1 MGEAR
6 RSSMAAATL
15 AVRTYLDGAR
25 KNRPLASSIVR
36 GTIYTAP
43 SAEEHARL
51 YQDGAK
57 TFYQRFGHP
66 SEEELAEK
74 VAALE
79 NAESALVFAS
89 GMAAIST
96 ALLAH
101 LPPGS
106 HVIAGEQI
114 FAQTD
119 EVLRW
124 LEAGRGVDVTFL
136 DTRDL
141 RGIASALR
149 PSTRLIYLETP
160 CNPTLRVSDITAVS
174 ALARERGVMVFVDS
188 TFATPMGQKPLCLG
202 ASLVLHSA
210 TKLLGGHMDVMGGVV
225 AGATDVLKPIGEMKR
240 LLGGVLDPQASWL
253 LLRGIKTLAVRSE
266 RVFAS
271 ARALAELLQRSPL
284 VESLYYPLLPTH
296 PDFEVA
302 SRQMSGGGGVI
313 SFSLKGGPVQA
324 RRLLNSL
331 RLIQIASSLGGVE
344 TVIEL
349 PYDLD
354 WYGKDPHL
362 VGAVSTGL
370 IRLSVGLEDIEDL
383 TADLSQALQCVGSD
397 TSESQLHGNVTAPLL
412 SQSQQVKRK

>member
-1 MGEAR
+1 MGEDR

-25 KNRPLASSIVR
+25 KNRPLASSIIR

-51 YQDGAK
+51 YQEGAK

-79 NAESALVFAS
+79 CAESALVFAS

-101 LPPGS
+101 LSPGS
-106 HVIAGEQI
+106 HVIAGDQI

-119 EVLRW
+119 EILRW
-124 LEAGRGVDVTFL
+124 LESGRGVEVTFV

-160 CNPTLRVSDITAVS
+160 SNPTLRVSDIAAVS
-174 ALARERGVMVFVDS
+174 TLARERGVMVFVDS

-225 AGATDVLKPIGEMKR
+225 AGATEVLKPIGEMKR
-240 LLGGVLDPQASWL
+240 LLGGILDPQASWL

-271 ARALAELLQRSPL
+271 ARALAELLQRSLL
-284 VESLYYPLLPTH
+284 VESLYYPLLSTH

-313 SFSLKGGPVQA
+313 SFSLTGGAVQA

-362 VGAVSTGL
+362 VEAVSTGL

-383 TADLSQALQCVGSD
+383 TADLSQALQCVGQ
-397 TSESQLHGNVTAPLL
+397 TSPD
-412 SQSQQVKRK
+412 

>member
-1 MGEAR
+1 MSDDR
-6 RSSMAAATL
+6 RPGMSAATL
-15 AVRTYLDGAR
+15 AARTYLDGAR
-25 KNRPLASSIVR
+25 KNRPLTSSIIR

-51 YQDGAK
+51 YQEGAK

-66 SEEELAEK
+66 SEEDLAGK

-79 NAESALVFAS
+79 SAESALVFAS
-89 GMAAIST
+89 GMAAISS

-101 LPPGS
+101 LHPGS
-106 HVIAGEQI
+106 HVIAGEQL
-114 FAQTD
+114 FAQTE

-124 LEAGRGVDVTFL
+124 LESGRGVEVTFL

-141 RGIASALR
+141 RAVASTLR
-149 PSTRLIYLETP
+149 QNTRLIYLETP
-160 CNPTLRVSDITAVS
+160 CNPTLRISDVAAVS
-174 ALARERGVMVFVDS
+174 ALARESGVMVFVDS
-188 TFATPMGQKPLCLG
+188 TFATPMSQQPLTLG

-225 AGATDVLKPIGEMKR
+225 AGAMEVLKPIAEMKR

-253 LLRGIKTLAVRSE
+253 LLRGIKTLAVRTE

-271 ARALAELLQRSPL
+271 ARALAEMLQRSPH
-284 VESLYYPLLPTH
+284 VESLYYPFLSTH

-302 SRQMSGGGGVI
+302 SRQMSAGGGVI
-313 SFSLKGGPVQA
+313 SFSLKGGAAQA

-354 WYGKDPHL
+354 WYGKDHL
-362 VGAVSTGL
+362 AVGAVEPGL
-370 IRLSVGLEDIEDL
+370 IRLSVGLEDIEEL
-383 TADLSQALQCVGSD
+383 TADLSQALRMCG
-397 TSESQLHGNVTAPLL
+397 
-412 SQSQQVKRK
+412 

>member
-1 MGEAR
+1 MGDNRGSNMTAGTV
-6 RSSMAAATL
+6 AA
-15 AVRTYLDGAR
+15 RTYLDGER
-25 KNRPLASSIVR
+25 KNRPLGSSIVR

-51 YQDGAK
+51 YQEGAT

-79 NAESALVFAS
+79 RAEAALVFGS

-106 HVIAGEQI
+106 HVIAAEQI

-124 LEAGRGVDVTFL
+124 LEAGRGVDVTFV
-136 DTRDL
+136 DTRNL
-141 RGIASALR
+141 QAVASALR
-149 PSTRLIYLETP
+149 ANTQLIYLETP
-160 CNPTLRVSDITAVS
+160 SNPTLRVSDIAAVS
-174 ALARERGVMVFVDS
+174 TLARECGAKVFVDS
-188 TFATPMGQKPLCLG
+188 TFATPMSQRPLDLG

-225 AGATDVLKPIGEMKR
+225 AGHAAVLKPIREMKR

-253 LLRGIKTLAVRSE
+253 LLRGIKTLAVRTE

-271 ARALAELLQRSPL
+271 AWRLAELLQRSP
-284 VESLYYPLLPTH
+284 VVKSLYYPLLPTH
-296 PDFEVA
+296 PDFKVA

-313 SFSLKGGPVQA
+313 SFSLKGGPTA
-324 RRLLNSL
+324 GRRLLNSL

-344 TVIEL
+344 TVIEM

-354 WYGKDPHL
+354 WYGKDHL
-362 VGAVSTGL
+362 SVGSVDAGL
-370 IRLSVGLEDIEDL
+370 VRLSVGLEDIDDL
-383 TADLSQALQCVGSD
+383 TADLSQALEHNGTPNID
-397 TSESQLHGNVTAPLL
+397 LAIGD
-412 SQSQQVKRK
+412 

>member
-1 MGEAR
+1 MSENR
-6 RSSMAAATL
+6 RSGMSAATL
-15 AVRTYLDGAR
+15 AARTYLDGAR
-25 KNRPLASSIVR
+25 KNRPLTSSIIR

-51 YQDGAK
+51 YQEGAK

-66 SEEELAEK
+66 SEEDLAGK

-79 NAESALVFAS
+79 SAESALVFAS
-89 GMAAIST
+89 GMAAISS

-124 LEAGRGVDVTFL
+124 LASGRGVEVTFL

-141 RGIASALR
+141 RAVASALR
-149 PSTRLIYLETP
+149 QNTRLIYLETP
-160 CNPTLRVSDITAVS
+160 SNPTLRVSDIAAVS
-174 ALARERGVMVFVDS
+174 ALARESGVMVFVDS
-188 TFATPMGQKPLCLG
+188 TFATPMSQKPLSLG

-225 AGATDVLKPIGEMKR
+225 AGATEVLKPIAEMKR

-253 LLRGIKTLAVRSE
+253 LLRGIKTLAVRTE

-271 ARALAELLQRSPL
+271 ARALAEMLQRSPL

-302 SRQMSGGGGVI
+302 SRQMSSGGGVI
-313 SFSLKGGPVQA
+313 SFSLKGGPAQA

-354 WYGKDPHL
+354 WYGKDHL
-362 VGAVSTGL
+362 AVGAVDPGL
-370 IRLSVGLEDIEDL
+370 IRLSVGLEDIEEL
-383 TADLSQALQCVGSD
+383 TADLSQALRMCG
-397 TSESQLHGNVTAPLL
+397 
-412 SQSQQVKRK
+412 

>member
-1 MGEAR
+1 MSEDR
-6 RSSMAAATL
+6 RSGMSAATL
-15 AVRTYLDGAR
+15 AARTYLDGAR
-25 KNRPLASSIVR
+25 KNRPLTSSIVR

-51 YQDGAK
+51 YQEGAN

-66 SEEELAEK
+66 SEEDLAEK

-79 NAESALVFAS
+79 SAESALVFAS
-89 GMAAIST
+89 GMAAISS

-101 LPPGS
+101 LSPGA

-124 LEAGRGVDVTFL
+124 LASGRGVEVTFL

-141 RGIASALR
+141 RAVASALR
-149 PSTRLIYLETP
+149 QNTRLIYLETP
-160 CNPTLRVSDITAVS
+160 SNPTLRVSDVAAVS
-174 ALARERGVMVFVDS
+174 ALARESGVMVFVDS
-188 TFATPMGQKPLCLG
+188 TFATPMSQQPLRRG

-225 AGATDVLKPIGEMKR
+225 AGAADVLKPIAEMKR

-253 LLRGIKTLAVRSE
+253 LLRGIKTLAVRTE

-271 ARALAELLQRSPL
+271 ARALAEVLQRSPL

-302 SRQMSGGGGVI
+302 SRQMSAGGGVI
-313 SFSLKGGPVQA
+313 SFSLKAGPVQA
-324 RRLLNSL
+324 RKLLNSL

-354 WYGKDPHL
+354 WYGKDSLL
-362 VGAVSTGL
+362 VGAVNPGL
-370 IRLSVGLEDIEDL
+370 IRLSVGLEDIEEL
-383 TADLSQALQCVGSD
+383 TADLSQALRMCGEEPQ
-397 TSESQLHGNVTAPLL
+397 
-412 SQSQQVKRK
+412 

>member
-1 MGEAR
+1 MSEDR
-6 RSSMAAATL
+6 RSGMSAATL
-15 AVRTYLDGAR
+15 AARTYLDGAR
-25 KNRPLASSIVR
+25 KNRPLTSSIIR

-51 YQDGAK
+51 YQEGAK

-66 SEEELAEK
+66 SEEDLAGK

-79 NAESALVFAS
+79 SAASALVFAS
-89 GMAAIST
+89 GMAAISS

-124 LEAGRGVDVTFL
+124 LASGRGVEVTFL

-141 RGIASALR
+141 RAVASALR
-149 PSTRLIYLETP
+149 QNTRLIYLETP
-160 CNPTLRVSDITAVS
+160 SNPTLRVSDIAAVS
-174 ALARERGVMVFVDS
+174 ALARESGVMVFVDS
-188 TFATPMGQKPLCLG
+188 TFATPMSQKPLSLG

-225 AGATDVLKPIGEMKR
+225 AGTTEVLKPIAEMKR

-253 LLRGIKTLAVRSE
+253 LLRGIKTLAVRTE

-271 ARALAELLQRSPL
+271 ARALAEMLQRSPL
-284 VESLYYPLLPTH
+284 VESLYYPLLSTH

-302 SRQMSGGGGVI
+302 SRQMSAGGGVI
-313 SFSLKGGPVQA
+313 SFSLKGGPAQA

-354 WYGKDPHL
+354 WYGKDHL
-362 VGAVSTGL
+362 VVGAVDPGL
-370 IRLSVGLEDIEDL
+370 IRLSVGLEDIHEL
-383 TADLSQALQCVGSD
+383 TADLSQALRMC
-397 TSESQLHGNVTAPLL
+397 E
-412 SQSQQVKRK
+412 

>member
-1 MGEAR
+1 MGEER
-6 RSSMAAATL
+6 RSGMGAATL

-25 KNRPLASSIVR
+25 KNRPLSSLIVR

-51 YQDGAK
+51 YQGGAK

-79 NAESALVFAS
+79 SAESALVFAS

-119 EVLRW
+119 EVLHW
-124 LEAGRGVDVTFL
+124 LESGRGVDVSFV

-141 RGIASALR
+141 RAIASALR
-149 PSTRLIYLETP
+149 PNTRLIYLETP
-160 CNPTLRVSDITAVS
+160 CNPTLSVSDIAAVS
-174 ALARERGVMVFVDS
+174 TLARERGVMVFVDS

-284 VESLYYPLLPTH
+284 VESLYYPLLRTH

-313 SFSLKGGPVQA
+313 SFSLKGGSVQA
-324 RRLLNSL
+324 RWLLNSL

-383 TADLSQALQCVGSD
+383 TADLSQALECAGSN
-397 TSESQLHGNVTAPLL
+397 TSESQLHGNVTVPL
-412 SQSQQVKRK
+412 

>member
-1 MGEAR
+1 MGNNR
-6 RSSMAAATL
+6 GLSMTPATVAA
-15 AVRTYLDGAR
+15 RTYLDAER

-36 GTIYTAP
+36 GTIHTAP

-51 YQDGAK
+51 YQEGAM

-66 SEEELAEK
+66 NEEELVEK

-79 NAESALVFAS
+79 RAESALVFAS
-89 GMAAIST
+89 GMAAISA

-106 HVIAGEQI
+106 HVIAGKQI

-124 LEAGRGVDVTFL
+124 LEAGRGVDVTFV

-141 RGIASALR
+141 QGVASALR
-149 PSTRLIYLETP
+149 PNTQLIYLETP
-160 CNPTLRVSDITAVS
+160 SNPMLWISDIAAVS
-174 ALARERGVMVFVDS
+174 TLARERGVKVFVDS
-188 TFATPMGQKPLCLG
+188 TFATPMSQRPLDLG

-225 AGATDVLKPIGEMKR
+225 AGHAAVLKPIREMKR

-253 LLRGIKTLAVRSE
+253 LLRGIKTLAVRTE

-271 ARALAELLQRSPL
+271 ARTLAEMLQRSPV
-284 VESLYYPLLPTH
+284 VESLCYPLLPTH

-313 SFSLKGGPVQA
+313 SFSLKGGPA
-324 RRLLNSL
+324 AGRKLLNSL

-344 TVIEL
+344 TVIEM

-354 WYGKDPHL
+354 WYGKDDLSAESADVGL
-362 VGAVSTGL
+362 V
-370 IRLSVGLEDIEDL
+370 RLSIGLEDVDDL
-383 TADLSQALQCVGSD
+383 TADLSQALQ
-397 TSESQLHGNVTAPLL
+397 NV
-412 SQSQQVKRK
+412 K

>member
-1 MGEAR
+1 MGEER
-6 RSSMAAATL
+6 RPTMAAATL
-15 AVRTYLDGAR
+15 AARTYLDGAR
-25 KNRPLASSIVR
+25 NNRPLSSPIVR
-36 GTIYTAP
+36 GTIYTAS
-43 SAEEHARL
+43 SAEEHACL
-51 YQDGAK
+51 YQGGAK

-66 SEEELAEK
+66 SEEQLAEK
-74 VAALE
+74 VAVLE
-79 NAESALVFAS
+79 SAESALVFAS

-119 EVLRW
+119 EILRW
-124 LEAGRGVDVTFL
+124 LESGRGVDVTFV

-149 PSTRLIYLETP
+149 PNTRLIYLETP
-160 CNPTLRVSDITAVS
+160 CNPTLRVSDIAAVS
-174 ALARERGVMVFVDS
+174 ILARERGVMVFVDS
-188 TFATPMGQKPLCLG
+188 TFATPMGQKPLGLG

-313 SFSLKGGPVQA
+313 SFSLKGGPAQA

-354 WYGKDPHL
+354 WYGKDPHPA
-362 VGAVSTGL
+362 GAVNTGL
-370 IRLSVGLEDIEDL
+370 IRLSVGLEDIRDL
-383 TADLSQALQCVGSD
+383 SADLSQALECVGSNI
-397 TSESQLHGNVTAPLL
+397 SESQLHGNSTYLNRP
-412 SQSQQVKRK
+412 S

>member
-1 MGEAR
+1 MGEER
-6 RSSMAAATL
+6 LSSMAAATL

-25 KNRPLASSIVR
+25 ENRPLASSIIR

-51 YQDGAK
+51 YQGGAK

-79 NAESALVFAS
+79 SAESALVFAS

-106 HVIAGEQI
+106 HVIAGDQI

-124 LEAGRGVDVTFL
+124 LESGRGVDVTFAN
-136 DTRDL
+136 TRDL
-141 RGIASALR
+141 RGIAAALR

-160 CNPTLRVSDITAVS
+160 CNPTLRVSDISAVS
-174 ALARERGVMVFVDS
+174 TLARERGVMVFVDS
-188 TFATPMGQKPLCLG
+188 TFATPMSQKPLCLG

-225 AGATDVLKPIGEMKR
+225 AGATEVLKPIGEMKR
-240 LLGGVLDPQASWL
+240 LLGGILDPQASWL

-271 ARALAELLQRSPL
+271 ARTLAELLQRSPL
-284 VESLYYPLLPTH
+284 VESLYYPLLSTH

-313 SFSLKGGPVQA
+313 SFSLKGGPLQA

-362 VGAVSTGL
+362 VGAVSMGL

-383 TADLSQALQCVGSD
+383 TADLSQALRCVGSNLG
-397 TSESQLHGNVTAPLL
+397 ESQLHPRVP
-412 SQSQQVKRK
+412 SHD

>member
-1 MGEAR
+1 MGEEG
-6 RSSMAAATL
+6 RSGIGAATL
-15 AVRTYLDGAR
+15 AVRTYLDRAR

-51 YQDGAK
+51 YQGGAK

-79 NAESALVFAS
+79 SAESALVFAS

-124 LEAGRGVDVTFL
+124 LEAGRGVDVSFV

-160 CNPTLRVSDITAVS
+160 CNPTLRVSDIAAVS

-313 SFSLKGGPVQA
+313 SFSLKGGAVQA

-383 TADLSQALQCVGSD
+383 TADLSQALQCVCSN
-397 TSESQLHGNVTAPLL
+397 TTESQPHGNITAPL
-412 SQSQQVKRK
+412 

>member
-1 MGEAR
+1 MSQDQ
-6 RSSMAAATL
+6 RSSMSAATL

-36 GTIYTAP
+36 GTIYTAS

-51 YQDGAK
+51 YQEGAK

-79 NAESALVFAS
+79 SAESALVFAS

-96 ALLAH
+96 TLLAH
-101 LPPGS
+101 LTPGS

-124 LEAGRGVDVTFL
+124 LESGRGVEVTFV
-136 DTRDL
+136 DTCDP
-141 RGIASALR
+141 RGVASALR
-149 PSTRLIYLETP
+149 PNTRLIYLETP
-160 CNPTLRVSDITAVS
+160 CNPTLRVSDIAAV
-174 ALARERGVMVFVDS
+174 ATLARERGVMVFVDS
-188 TFATPMGQKPLCLG
+188 TFATPMTQKPLCLG

-225 AGATDVLKPIGEMKR
+225 AGATEVLKPISEMKR

-253 LLRGIKTLAVRSE
+253 FLRGIKTLAVRTE

-271 ARALAELLQRSPL
+271 ARTLAEVLQRSPL
-284 VESLYYPLLPTH
+284 VESLYYPHLPTH

-302 SRQMSGGGGVI
+302 SRQMSAGGGVI
-313 SFSLKGGPVQA
+313 TFSLKGGAVQA
-324 RRLLNSL
+324 RKLLNSL

-354 WYGKDPHL
+354 WYGKDSL
-362 VGAVSTGL
+362 LEGETSGL
-370 IRLSVGLEDIEDL
+370 IRLSVGLEDVAEL
-383 TADLSQALQCVGSD
+383 TADLSQALKMCG
-397 TSESQLHGNVTAPLL
+397 
-412 SQSQQVKRK
+412 

>member
-1 MGEAR
+1 M
-6 RSSMAAATL
+6 
-15 AVRTYLDGAR
+15 
-25 KNRPLASSIVR
+25 ASSIVR

-43 SAEEHARL
+43 SAEAHARL
-51 YQDGAK
+51 YQDRAN

-79 NAESALVFAS
+79 SAESALVFAS

-124 LEAGRGVDVTFL
+124 LESGRGVDVSFV
-136 DTRDL
+136 DTRNL
-141 RGIASALR
+141 RAIASVLR
-149 PSTRLIYLETP
+149 PNTRLIYLETP
-160 CNPTLRVSDITAVS
+160 CNPTLRVSDIAAVS
-174 ALARERGVMVFVDS
+174 ALASERGVMVFVDS
-188 TFATPMGQKPLCLG
+188 TFATPMAQKPLCLG

-225 AGATDVLKPIGEMKR
+225 AGATEVLKPIGEMKR

-284 VESLYYPLLPTH
+284 VESLYYPFLSTH

-324 RRLLNSL
+324 RELLNSL

-383 TADLSQALQCVGSD
+383 TADLSQALQCVSAT
-397 TSESQLHGNVTAPLL
+397 TSESPSVSSSNRGV
-412 SQSQQVKRK
+412 

>member
-1 MGEAR
+1 MSEDG
-6 RSSMAAATL
+6 RSGMSAATL
-15 AVRTYLDGAR
+15 AARTYLDGAR
-25 KNRPLASSIVR
+25 KNRPLTSSIVR

-51 YQDGAK
+51 YQEGAK

-66 SEEELAEK
+66 SDEDLAEK
-74 VAALE
+74 IAALE
-79 NAESALVFAS
+79 SAESALVFAS
-89 GMAAIST
+89 GMAAISS

-124 LEAGRGVDVTFL
+124 LESGRGVEVSFL

-141 RGIASALR
+141 RAVASALR
-149 PSTRLIYLETP
+149 QNTRLIYLETP
-160 CNPTLRVSDITAVS
+160 CNPTLRVSDIAAVS
-174 ALARERGVMVFVDS
+174 ALARESGVMVFVDS
-188 TFATPMGQKPLCLG
+188 TFATPMSQKPLSLG

-225 AGATDVLKPIGEMKR
+225 AGATEVLKPIAGMKR
-240 LLGGVLDPQASWL
+240 LLGGILDPQASWL
-253 LLRGIKTLAVRSE
+253 LLRGIKTLAVRTE

-271 ARALAELLQRSPL
+271 ARALAEMLQRSPL
-284 VESLYYPLLPTH
+284 VESLYYPLLSTH

-302 SRQMSGGGGVI
+302 SRQMSAGGGVI
-313 SFSLKGGPVQA
+313 SFSLKGGPAQA

-354 WYGKDPHL
+354 WYGKDHL
-362 VGAVSTGL
+362 AVGAVDPGL
-370 IRLSVGLEDIEDL
+370 IRLSVGLEDIDEL
-383 TADLSQALQCVGSD
+383 TADLSHALRTCG
-397 TSESQLHGNVTAPLL
+397 P
-412 SQSQQVKRK
+412 

>member
-1 MGEAR
+1 MSEDR
-6 RSSMAAATL
+6 RSGMSAATL
-15 AVRTYLDGAR
+15 AARTYLDGAR
-25 KNRPLASSIVR
+25 KNRPLTSSIIR

-51 YQDGAK
+51 YQEGAK

-66 SEEELAEK
+66 SEEDLAEK

-79 NAESALVFAS
+79 SAESALVFAS
-89 GMAAIST
+89 GMAAISS

-124 LEAGRGVDVTFL
+124 LESGRGVEVTFL

-141 RGIASALR
+141 RAVASALR
-149 PSTRLIYLETP
+149 QNTRLIYLETP
-160 CNPTLRVSDITAVS
+160 CNPTLRVSDVAAVS
-174 ALARERGVMVFVDS
+174 ALARESGVMVFVDS
-188 TFATPMGQKPLCLG
+188 TFATPMSQQPLRLG

-225 AGATDVLKPIGEMKR
+225 AGAAEVLKPIAEMKR
-240 LLGGVLDPQASWL
+240 LLGGVPDPQASWL
-253 LLRGIKTLAVRSE
+253 LLRGIKTLAVRTE

-271 ARALAELLQRSPL
+271 ARALAEVLQRSPL

-302 SRQMSGGGGVI
+302 SRQMSAGGGVI

-354 WYGKDPHL
+354 WYGKDRLL
-362 VGAVSTGL
+362 VGAVNPGL
-370 IRLSVGLEDIEDL
+370 IRLSVGLEDIEEL
-383 TADLSQALQCVGSD
+383 TADLSQALRMCG
-397 TSESQLHGNVTAPLL
+397 
-412 SQSQQVKRK
+412 

>member
-1 MGEAR
+1 MGEER
-6 RSSMAAATL
+6 RSGMGAATL

-25 KNRPLASSIVR
+25 KNRPLSSLIVR

-51 YQDGAK
+51 YQGGAK

-79 NAESALVFAS
+79 SAESALVFAS

-119 EVLRW
+119 EVLHW
-124 LEAGRGVDVTFL
+124 LESGRGVDVSFV

-141 RGIASALR
+141 RAIASALR
-149 PSTRLIYLETP
+149 PNTRLIYLETP
-160 CNPTLRVSDITAVS
+160 CNPTLRVSDIAAVS
-174 ALARERGVMVFVDS
+174 TLARERGVMVFVDS

-271 ARALAELLQRSPL
+271 ARALAELLQRSPI

-302 SRQMSGGGGVI
+302 ARQMSGGGGVI
-313 SFSLKGGPVQA
+313 SFSLKGGSVQA
-324 RRLLNSL
+324 RWLLNSL

-362 VGAVSTGL
+362 AGAVSTGL

-383 TADLSQALQCVGSD
+383 TADLSQALECAGSN
-397 TSESQLHGNVTAPLL
+397 TSESQLHGNVTVPL
-412 SQSQQVKRK
+412 

>member
-1 MGEAR
+1 MGDERA
-6 RSSMAAATL
+6 SSMKAGTV
-15 AVRTYLDGAR
+15 AVRTYLDGER

-36 GTIYTAP
+36 GTIYTAA

-51 YQDGAK
+51 YQEGAT

-79 NAESALVFAS
+79 RAESALVFAS

-106 HVIAGEQI
+106 HVVAADQI

-124 LEAGRGVDVTFL
+124 LEAGRGVDVTFI

-141 RGIASALR
+141 RGVASALR
-149 PSTRLIYLETP
+149 ANTRVIYLETP
-160 CNPTLRVSDITAVS
+160 SNPTLRVSDIAAVS
-174 ALARERGVMVFVDS
+174 SLARERGAKVFVDS
-188 TFATPMGQKPLCLG
+188 TFATPMSQRPLDLG

-225 AGATDVLKPIGEMKR
+225 AGHATVLKPIREMKR

-253 LLRGIKTLAVRSE
+253 LLRGVKTLAVRTE

-271 ARALAELLQRSPL
+271 ARTLAELLQSSPA

-296 PDFEVA
+296 PDFKVA
-302 SRQMSGGGGVI
+302 SRQMTGGGGGVV
-313 SFSLKGGPVQA
+313 SFSLKGGPA
-324 RRLLNSL
+324 AGRKLLNSL

-344 TVIEL
+344 TVMEM

-354 WYGKDPHL
+354 WYGKDLSVGSVDGGL
-362 VGAVSTGL
+362 V
-370 IRLSVGLEDIEDL
+370 RLSVGLEDIEDL
-383 TADLSQALQCVGSD
+383 TADLSQALQTV
-397 TSESQLHGNVTAPLL
+397 LL
-412 SQSQQVKRK
+412 GV

>member
-1 MGEAR
+1 MSEDR
-6 RSSMAAATL
+6 RSRMSAATL
-15 AVRTYLDGAR
+15 AARTYLDDAR
-25 KNRPLASSIVR
+25 KNRPLTSSIIR
-36 GTIYTAP
+36 GTVYTAP

-51 YQDGAK
+51 YQEGAK

-66 SEEELAEK
+66 SEEDLAEK

-79 NAESALVFAS
+79 SAESALVFAS
-89 GMAAIST
+89 GMAAISS

-101 LPPGS
+101 LPPAS

-124 LEAGRGVDVTFL
+124 LESGRGVEVTFL

-141 RGIASALR
+141 RAVASALR
-149 PSTRLIYLETP
+149 QNTRLIYLETP
-160 CNPTLRVSDITAVS
+160 CNPTLRVSDVAAVS
-174 ALARERGVMVFVDS
+174 ALARESGVMVFVDS
-188 TFATPMGQKPLCLG
+188 TFATPMSQQPLRLG

-225 AGATDVLKPIGEMKR
+225 AGAAEVLKPIAKMKR

-253 LLRGIKTLAVRSE
+253 LLRGIKTLAVRTE
-266 RVFAS
+266 RAFAS
-271 ARALAELLQRSPL
+271 ARALAEVLQRSPL
-284 VESLYYPLLPTH
+284 IESLYYPLLSTH
-296 PDFEVA
+296 PEFEVA
-302 SRQMSGGGGVI
+302 SRQMSAGGGVI
-313 SFSLKGGPVQA
+313 SFSLKGGLVQA

-354 WYGKDPHL
+354 WYGKDRLL
-362 VGAVSTGL
+362 VGAVNPGL
-370 IRLSVGLEDIEDL
+370 IRLSVGLEDIEEL
-383 TADLSQALQCVGSD
+383 TADLSQALRMCG
-397 TSESQLHGNVTAPLL
+397 
-412 SQSQQVKRK
+412 

>member
-1 MGEAR
+1 MGDSRAPT
-6 RSSMAAATL
+6 MTAGTVAA
-15 AVRTYLDGAR
+15 RTYLDGER
-25 KNRPLASSIVR
+25 KNRPLAPSIVR

-51 YQDGAK
+51 YQEGAT

-79 NAESALVFAS
+79 GAESALVFAS

-96 ALLAH
+96 TLLSH

-106 HVIAGEQI
+106 HVLAGEQI

-124 LEAGRGVDVTFL
+124 LEAGRGVDVTFV

-141 RGIASALR
+141 RAVGSALR
-149 PSTRLIYLETP
+149 ANTRVIYLETP
-160 CNPTLRVSDITAVS
+160 SNPTLRVSDIAAVS
-174 ALARERGVMVFVDS
+174 TLARERGAKVFVDS
-188 TFATPMGQKPLCLG
+188 TFATPMSQRPLDLG

-225 AGATDVLKPIGEMKR
+225 AGDAAVLNPIREMKR

-253 LLRGIKTLAVRSE
+253 LLRGIKTLAVRTE

-271 ARALAELLQRSPL
+271 ARTLAELLQRSPL
-284 VESLYYPLLPTH
+284 VKSLYYPLLATH
-296 PDFEVA
+296 PDFTVA
-302 SRQMSGGGGVI
+302 SRQMTGGGGGVI
-313 SFSLKGGPVQA
+313 SFSLKGGA
-324 RRLLNSL
+324 TAGRRLLNSL

-344 TVIEL
+344 TVMEM

-354 WYGKDPHL
+354 WYGKDGL
-362 VGAVSTGL
+362 SAGSVDTGL
-370 IRLSVGLEDIEDL
+370 VRLSVGLEDIGDL
-383 TADLSQALQCVGSD
+383 TADLSQALETLGQ
-397 TSESQLHGNVTAPLL
+397 
-412 SQSQQVKRK
+412 